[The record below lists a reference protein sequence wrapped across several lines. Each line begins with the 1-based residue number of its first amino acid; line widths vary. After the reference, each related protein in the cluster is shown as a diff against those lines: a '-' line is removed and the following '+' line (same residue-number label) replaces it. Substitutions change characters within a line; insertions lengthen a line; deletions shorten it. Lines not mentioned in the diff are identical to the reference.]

1 MTSSNHTGHR
11 EKAEVGI
18 RAAVIDDVPLI
29 LQLIRELAEYEKL
42 THEVSATETQLRETL
57 FGPRPIAEVVIASL
71 DGMAV
76 GFAVFFANYSTFLG
90 KPGLYL
96 EDLFV
101 RPEARG
107 RGIGRALLEHLA
119 RIAVDRRWGRLEWRV
134 LDWNEPSIA
143 FYRKLGAEPLDDW
156 TVFRVTG
163 DQLRRLAGDTT

>member
-1 MTSSNHTGHR
+1 MART
-11 EKAEVGI
+11 EI
-18 RAAVIDDVPLI
+18 RPATPADVPLI

-42 THEVSATETQLRETL
+42 AHEVRATEDQLLATL
-57 FGPRPIAEVVIASL
+57 FVPHPVAEVVIAEY
-71 DGMAV
+71 DGTSV
-76 GFAVFFANYSTFLG
+76 GFAVFFANYSTWEG

-107 RGIGRALLEHLA
+107 KGIGRHLLEHLA
-119 RIAVDRRWGRLEWRV
+119 RLTLKRGWARLEWRV

-156 TVFRVTG
+156 TVFRVVG
-163 DQLRRLAGDTT
+163 ASLENLAATKN

>member
-1 MTSSNHTGHR
+1 MSR
-11 EKAEVGI
+11 IGI
-18 RAAVIDDVPLI
+18 RPAVPGDIPLVLKFI
-29 LQLIRELAEYEKL
+29 QELAEYEKL
-42 THEVSATETQLRETL
+42 SHEVTATEDQLRSTL
-57 FGPRPIAEVVIASL
+57 FGARPVAEVVIASH
-71 DGMAV
+71 DDVPV

-101 RPEARG
+101 RPAARG
-107 RGIGRALLEHLA
+107 NGIGRALLEYLA
-119 RIAVDRRWGRLEWRV
+119 RLTVERGWGRLEWRV

-163 DQLRRLAGDTT
+163 GALRALAGKIVNGQ